1 MKYILILLTVLIVG
15 CLPSKELADELTS
28 VEEVCY
34 DGVVYISNG
43 TGFSNLSVKFNPDS
57 TVITCNQNKGFY
69 DE

>member
-1 MKYILILLTVLIVG
+1 MKYILILLTLLIVG
-15 CLPSKELADELTS
+15 CSPSKELKPM
-28 VEEVCY
+28 EEMCY